1 MKESKILKIKEIHDV
16 IHADFLQ
23 NVQDFFAKTMGVALQ
38 VFANQKPITN
48 PSNFSQFCIKY
59 NKSDVQNCKKCCNC
73 HHKWEREA
81 VKKNCTVIYKCHM
94 GLTSFAIP
102 VKVKNNNVAYLLGG
116 QVFTDVPHEKY
127 FKKIVKKLNSDS
139 DEYEDEIKNIKIISD
154 EKINAITNML
164 SVAINSLVEI
174 SYANFELSKLR
185 LEYIIP
191 KNIPIEEWFFLNC
204 NKVNRPITAREF
216 EVLKLI
222 VLGKSNAEIAK
233 ELFISV
239 HTAKAH
245 VSSILEK
252 FLVDDRVQ
260 VAVKAVREG
269 II

>member
-1 MKESKILKIKEIHDV
+1 MKNKKIFKIKNIHEI

-23 NVQDFFAKTMGVALQ
+23 NVQDFFAKTMGIALQ
-38 VFANQKPITN
+38 IFANQKPITN
-48 PSNFSQFCIKY
+48 PSNFSKFCVKY
-59 NKSDVQNCKKCCNC
+59 NSSGIQNCKNC
-73 HHKWEREA
+73 DACHLKWEKEA
-81 VKKNCTVIYKCHM
+81 VKKNNTIIYKCHM

-102 VKVKNNNVAYLLGG
+102 IKIKTNTMGYLLGG
-116 QVFTDVPHEKY
+116 QVFTDVSREKY
-127 FKKIVKKLNSDS
+127 LKRIEKNLNSDLP
-139 DEYEDEIKNIKIISD
+139 EYEDEIKNIKVLSY
-154 EKINAITNML
+154 EKIKAITNML
-164 SVAINSLVEI
+164 SVSINSLAEI

-204 NKVNRPITAREF
+204 DKINRPITAREF